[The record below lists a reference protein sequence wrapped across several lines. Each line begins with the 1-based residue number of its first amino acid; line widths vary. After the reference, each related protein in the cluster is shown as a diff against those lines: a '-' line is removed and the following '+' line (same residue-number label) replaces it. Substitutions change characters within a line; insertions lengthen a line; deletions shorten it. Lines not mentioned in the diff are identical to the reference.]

1 MKGSQSRPEHS
12 VPTSPTPPHPPPG
25 PEAQDAVEE
34 TLFGSQAREGRYLI
48 PFQAFLPLQV
58 CCEEVFS

>member
-12 VPTSPTPPHPPPG
+12 VPTPHPHPG
-25 PEAQDAVEE
+25 PEAQDALEE